1 MALFA
6 RKRRMLSGQRVM
18 RIECVI
24 KLPVQP
30 VRRRVAR
37 PAIVWQAQLHVR
49 RILAVCEF
57 TRVAG
62 VASGRRSLE
71 DVVEMACRARQRG
84 VSARQSIAGHL
95 EVIKLR
101 IEPRIHRVAAFTR
114 GREPR

>member
-30 VRRRVAR
+30 VRRRVA
-37 PAIVWQAQLHVR
+37 AQLHVR

-71 DVVEMACRARQRG
+71 DVVEMACRTRQRG
-84 VSARQSIAGHL
+84 VSARQSITGHL